1 MSIPLED
8 HRFVDDAYAK
18 YSSYSEFNEIGT
30 LMACMLEKQ
39 TPHSLCLI
47 TKLGL
52 ISAVVCTLRVKGID
66 WSA

>member
-1 MSIPLED
+1 MMHMLNTVP
-8 HRFVDDAYAK
+8 K
-18 YSSYSEFNEIGT
+18 SEFNETGT
-30 LMACMLEKQ
+30 FMACMLEKQ
-39 TPHSLCLI
+39 TPYSLCLI